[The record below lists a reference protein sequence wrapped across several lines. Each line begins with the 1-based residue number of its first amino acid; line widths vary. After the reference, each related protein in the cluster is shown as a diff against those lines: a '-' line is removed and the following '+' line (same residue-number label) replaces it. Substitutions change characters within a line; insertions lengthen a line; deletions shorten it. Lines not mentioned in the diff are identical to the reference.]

1 MKKIIAFILSLT
13 AHWACQNL
21 NSIEPPDEFNLSGQF
36 GNFVDT
42 VFYAQEA
49 KFEVDYR
56 AATGNG
62 TNLCVGNYK
71 NFNSAFFIKFVGLP
85 ADTMQIDSVF
95 LELTSNGKFGEG
107 ESDLAIQVFEVDQEW
122 DEHTINTLD
131 EWHEYQP
138 LEMIYQTDIPASDSL
153 KVRIPLDTLLLNK
166 WRYETDLNYGL
177 MIKTVSEQDN
187 HIREFESFEV
197 INDLDWPKIYYYVNE
212 DDTTSILDSVRVGF
226 DATIFDY
233 PNPDGTNIFDLAQ
246 ENQDLILASGIPA
259 RLSVRFNILDS
270 LAANYVMQA
279 ADLEIDINDTD
290 IETNTAEN
298 PLDNANQYA
307 GFYLR
312 SVTQTDSGLVVDSS
326 FVISSDFSFVM
337 QKSDNMI
344 SMSSANEKEE
354 FGKNQ
359 IQNIIN
365 GYKNTKWFSIQ
376 FIEETSTVSVLRL
389 FPLNS
394 VENPN
399 PIRLRLRYIEV
410 TNTGF

>member
-1 MKKIIAFILSLT
+1 
-13 AHWACQNL
+13 
-21 NSIEPPDEFNLSGQF
+21 
-36 GNFVDT
+36 
-42 VFYAQEA
+42 
-49 KFEVDYR
+49 
-56 AATGNG
+56 
-62 TNLCVGNYK
+62 
-71 NFNSAFFIKFVGLP
+71 
-85 ADTMQIDSVF
+85 
-95 LELTSNGKFGEG
+95 
-107 ESDLAIQVFEVDQEW
+107 
-122 DEHTINTLD
+122 
-131 EWHEYQP
+131 
-138 LEMIYQTDIPASDSL
+138 
-153 KVRIPLDTLLLNK
+153 
-166 WRYETDLNYGL
+166 
-177 MIKTVSEQDN
+177 
-187 HIREFESFEV
+187 
-197 INDLDWPKIYYYVNE
+197 
-212 DDTTSILDSVRVGF
+212 
-226 DATIFDY
+226 
-233 PNPDGTNIFDLAQ
+233 
-246 ENQDLILASGIPA
+246 
-259 RLSVRFNILDS
+259 
-270 LAANYVMQA
+270 MQA

-290 IETNTAEN
+290 IETSTAEN
-298 PLDNANQYA
+298 PLDNTNQYA